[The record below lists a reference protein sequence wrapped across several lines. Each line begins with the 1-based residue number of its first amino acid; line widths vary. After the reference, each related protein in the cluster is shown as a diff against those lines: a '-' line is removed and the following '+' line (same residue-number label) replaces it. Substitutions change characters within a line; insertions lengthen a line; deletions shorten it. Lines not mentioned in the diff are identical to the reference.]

1 MTKVFFDNID
11 EIIIS
16 HLNESKFEI
25 KIAVAWITDQKIIKT
40 LEKCVENGILVKIIF
55 YNDNINKFD
64 NFKQLYKKG
73 AIIRCSNN
81 LMHNKFCIIDNK
93 KVINGSYNW
102 TISAKSNNENIQ
114 ITNSSDIASDFEKEF
129 NKILKNT
136 LSVDKYFAN
145 NEDAIN
151 RYIESVGSPLK
162 YPVFYKL
169 ELVDKIRSFSF
180 SISDINELEKFDYV
194 YKLFYNENDFL
205 DFLIK
210 VYNVLFTNKKD
221 KQEVSLFSYI
231 KSEDKNFSSKS
242 LNIILD
248 IIKENDIGKIN
259 NILPENIL
267 QDKFRMSHEKFVYLQ
282 EIKKENILLISFTN
296 GNYSKNNC
304 QLQLI
309 SIKNTNDS
317 NKVFKLFF
325 DELHT
330 NDDYII
336 LSQNVFRAN
345 WSPQDNKKIVLYDYR
360 FFFNKRNFLF
370 DDVISSTYNNNQ
382 EIIREEIRNN
392 SQIRQNESRRNV
404 QKYNRNECYIATMV
418 YKDEN
423 HLNIHKLRKFRDTV
437 LLNNF
442 FGFQFIRFY
451 YIVSP
456 WLVLIFNNCRLFNLF
471 FKLVIE
477 KFILKLIKT

>member
-180 SISDINELEKFDYV
+180 SIK
-194 YKLFYNENDFL
+194 
-205 DFLIK
+205 
-210 VYNVLFTNKKD
+210 
-221 KQEVSLFSYI
+221 
-231 KSEDKNFSSKS
+231 
-242 LNIILD
+242 
-248 IIKENDIGKIN
+248 
-259 NILPENIL
+259 
-267 QDKFRMSHEKFVYLQ
+267 
-282 EIKKENILLISFTN
+282 ISF
-296 GNYSKNNC
+296 SKV
-304 QLQLI
+304 QSEI
-309 SIKNTNDS
+309 YPIK
-317 NKVFKLFF
+317 
-325 DELHT
+325 
-330 NDDYII
+330 
-336 LSQNVFRAN
+336 
-345 WSPQDNKKIVLYDYR
+345 
-360 FFFNKRNFLF
+360 
-370 DDVISSTYNNNQ
+370 
-382 EIIREEIRNN
+382 
-392 SQIRQNESRRNV
+392 
-404 QKYNRNECYIATMV
+404 
-418 YKDEN
+418 
-423 HLNIHKLRKFRDTV
+423 
-437 LLNNF
+437 
-442 FGFQFIRFY
+442 
-451 YIVSP
+451 
-456 WLVLIFNNCRLFNLF
+456 
-471 FKLVIE
+471 
-477 KFILKLIKT
+477 